1 MPDFVNV
8 VAAVTHTLLTHTV
21 LHEHRPQLPTNM
33 LALMTE
39 LEKQGPVFATKMLIT
54 IVGACVCASVPPQPP
69 HTQHTSTNPHSLP
82 PRHCVHM
89 LLMCAI
95 LP

>member
-1 MPDFVNV
+1 MHVLLL
-8 VAAVTHTLLTHTV
+8 AAV

-54 IVGACVCASVPPQPP
+54 VLGTHSAQQPSTAP
-69 HTQHTSTNPHSLP
+69 RRTARHGTAQHSQQ
-82 PRHCVHM
+82 V
-89 LLMCAI
+89 AQ
-95 LP
+95 